1 MDAFDY
7 IDGMQDLLQ
16 ELSEQ
21 AVEMH
26 AMSNYPVWYKEINKK
41 LHIDRYTPE
50 LALRTHDTYQ
60 KPHQARLVD
69 PSALAVQGHVVKAAE
84 LKGMMAGVLS
94 PTEKSHQSA
103 VVQVP
108 AGVDFHVM

>member
-41 LHIDRYTPE
+41 LHIDRYTPR
-50 LALRTHDTYQ
+50 ARITY
-60 KPHQARLVD
+60 
-69 PSALAVQGHVVKAAE
+69 
-84 LKGMMAGVLS
+84 
-94 PTEKSHQSA
+94 T
-103 VVQVP
+103 
-108 AGVDFHVM
+108 